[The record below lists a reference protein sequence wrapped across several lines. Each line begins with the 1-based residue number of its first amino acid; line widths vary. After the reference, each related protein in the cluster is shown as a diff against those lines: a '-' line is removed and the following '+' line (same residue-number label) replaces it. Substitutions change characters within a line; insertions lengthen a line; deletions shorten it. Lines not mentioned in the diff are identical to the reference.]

1 MDRRTRKTVSSLK
14 LALTSLLKEKEIE
27 KISIIELT
35 SLANINRKTFYLH
48 YDSVDEVFEDIKN
61 TLVNNIKN
69 RLVTSKFAK
78 ENINKIIYDL
88 FNVIIDDECV
98 YHILKESKYNLQIYD
113 EVKRVLIDELSKIS
127 TLKQLNI
134 RYHVYGCVGVFKDLI
149 DNNYQ
154 SYNLN
159 TLSNLLKDL
168 ILQ

>member
-48 YDSVDEVFEDIKN
+48 YDSVDEVFENIKN

-78 ENINKIIYDL
+78 ENINYAICYFSRK
-88 FNVIIDDECV
+88 
-98 YHILKESKYNLQIYD
+98 
-113 EVKRVLIDELSKIS
+113 
-127 TLKQLNI
+127 
-134 RYHVYGCVGVFKDLI
+134 
-149 DNNYQ
+149 
-154 SYNLN
+154 
-159 TLSNLLKDL
+159 LL
-168 ILQ
+168 